1 MPDWH
6 PLLQGDLASRARE
19 AVEAVSLA
27 LPGASGWLPLAM
39 SPEAETAWKAS
50 LAAGDAGSALLYAYL
65 ALDQSAAGDDSE
77 DHVETALA
85 LLDRS
90 AEAVASVPM
99 SDSLFTG
106 FPGIA
111 WVTEHLEGRLFES
124 DEESNAGVDEALLE
138 ALSQS
143 PWPGEYDL
151 INGLVGLGIY
161 ALEGLPR
168 PTAAACLE
176 RVVDRLAERAER
188 NRRGMAGTAWFSPP
202 ETLPEY
208 QRELFPEGLYNLGA
222 SHGVAGIIALLG
234 AACQAGVAVAT
245 AGPLLEGA
253 VTWLLDRRQGPESP
267 CRFPHF
273 FFPGREPQPSRLAW
287 CYGDLGM
294 STALWIAAR
303 AAGDPVWEQAAL
315 EIALSAAARP
325 RHLTRVMDPGLCHGA
340 GGAAHLFN
348 RLYQATGEERL
359 AAAARSWY
367 ESALGFRQPGLGVA
381 GFRSWAS
388 DGTGEQQWRDDPA
401 FLEGAAGA
409 ALTLLASVSPVEPE
423 WDRLFLASVR
433 PLSLPRATAAP

>member
-1 MPDWH
+1 MSDWH
-6 PLLQGDLASRARE
+6 PLLAGDLAAQAWE

-27 LPGASGWLPLAM
+27 LPRAAGWLPMPM

-50 LAAGDAGSALLYAYL
+50 LAAGDAGYALLYAYL
-65 ALDQSAAGDDSE
+65 ALDQHAAGVDFE

-90 AEAVASVPM
+90 SEAVAAVPM

-124 DEESNAGVDEALLE
+124 EEESNLGVDEALLD

-176 RVVDRLAERAER
+176 QVVDRLAEQAER
-188 NRRGMAGTAWFSPP
+188 SRAAGTSWFSPP
-202 ETLPEY
+202 ETLPSY
-208 QRELFPEGLYNLGA
+208 QREMFPEGLYNFGM
-222 SHGVAGIIALLG
+222 SHGIPGIIALLG

-245 AGPLLEGA
+245 AAPLLESA
-253 VTWLLDRRQGPESP
+253 VPWLLARRQGPESP
-267 CRFPHF
+267 WQFPHF
-273 FFPGREPQPSRLAW
+273 FYPGREPQPSRLAW
-287 CYGDLGM
+287 CYGDLGV

-303 AAGDPVWEQAAL
+303 AAGNPVWERAAR
-315 EIALSAAARP
+315 ETALSAAARP
-325 RHLTRVMDPGLCHGA
+325 QHLTRVMDPGLCHGA
-340 GGAAHLFN
+340 GGAAHFFN

-388 DGTGEQQWRDDPA
+388 DGSGEQSWRDDPA
-401 FLEGAAGA
+401 LLEGASGT
-409 ALTLLASVSPVEPE
+409 ALALLAAVSPVEPG

-433 PLSLPRATAAP
+433 PLSLASPTATP